1 MKLLNEILWPI
12 LCRNLDSLILMVAL
26 RLKLTNLKKKEKNT
40 SGLSM
45 KGKATDKNLELTKNF
60 KRNGLLSHLSSFG
73 SLS

>member
-1 MKLLNEILWPI
+1 MAHIMQEFGLLDPHGCSEP
-12 LCRNLDSLILMVAL
+12 
-26 RLKLTNLKKKEKNT
+26 KTYKLKKKEKKKNT

-60 KRNGLLSHLSSFG
+60 KRNGLLSCLSSFG